1 MLTIPVPVAAR
12 MFLLCDSKISVQYPS
27 LIPKGTKGENLMLHT
42 EKNFPRWIPLLGG
55 LLGSTTCGM
64 LLYAFSVF
72 IRPLQLQFGWSV
84 PDVAMAYALIC
95 LVFGLMTFPA
105 GRLSDKYG
113 SRNVVLVGGI
123 IMAFG
128 FFMVSTITPPDP
140 AVISAG
146 GEAARNAGKTPLY
159 LMYLYYGVIAGFGGG
174 CVYLPPIATA
184 PKWWPDKRALATGF
198 AVAGLGLGSFVM
210 APMATSMI
218 NYFGSALPVFK
229 YVGIAMGAM
238 VIIAAFCLKEPP
250 KDYRPAGWDP
260 AAQAHGANAGKSCR
274 DYTYEE
280 TKKTHQFWLL
290 WIAYFCGSFAGLMV
304 IGLIAKHG
312 IDAMTLVYRSKE
324 ELDAAAVIPEN
335 IAKGIAMS
343 ASLAPST
350 LAVFNAAVRI
360 MVGPLADKIGTK
372 KIFVAL
378 FGLQTAAMLLLFPA
392 GKSAALLAACAG
404 LIGWNY
410 GAMFTLF
417 PATLLQYYGPANQGS
432 NYGLLFTAWG
442 IAGFCGPFFGGK
454 LQALTGSFFVPF
466 IVSAAVL
473 AASTAIL
480 ATLKAPD
487 RIPS

>member
-1 MLTIPVPVAAR
+1 MSQIT
-12 MFLLCDSKISVQYPS
+12 SNE
-27 LIPKGTKGENLMLHT
+27 TKGENHMPQT
-42 EKNFPRWIPLLGG
+42 EKTFPRWIPLLGG
-55 LLGSTTCGM
+55 LLGSTTCGL

-72 IRPLQLQFGWSV
+72 IRPLQAQFGWTV
-84 PDVAMAYALIC
+84 PEVAMAYALIC
-95 LVFGLMTFPA
+95 LIFGLMTFPA

-113 SRNVVLVGGI
+113 SRKVVLVGGI

-140 AVISAG
+140 AVIAAG
-146 GEAARNAGKTPLY
+146 GEAARAAGKTPLY
-159 LMYLYYGVIAGFGGG
+159 LLYLYYGVIAGFGGG

-198 AVAGLGLGSFVM
+198 TVVGLGLGSFVM

-218 NYFGSALPVFK
+218 NHFGSALPVFK
-229 YVGIAMGAM
+229 YVGITMLIL
-238 VIIAAFCLKEPP
+238 VVIAALCLKEPP
-250 KDYRPAGWDP
+250 KGYKPKGWSAP
-260 AAQAHGANAGKSCR
+260 VQLSSEGIVKCSR

-280 TKKTHQFWLL
+280 TKKTAQFWLL

-312 IDAMTLVYRSKE
+312 IDAMTLVYRAKE
-324 ELDAAAVIPEN
+324 GLDAAAIIPEDV
-335 IAKGIAMS
+335 AKGIAMS

-360 MVGPLADKIGTK
+360 MVGPLADKMGTK

-378 FGLQTAAMLLLFPA
+378 FVLQTAAMLVLFPA
-392 GKSAALLAACAG
+392 GKSMALLASCAG

-417 PATLLQYYGPANQGS
+417 PATLLQYYGPTNQGS

-442 IAGFCGPFFGGK
+442 VAGFCGPFFGGK
-454 LQALTGSFFVPF
+454 LQAMTGSFFVPF

-473 AASTAIL
+473 AVAVAIL
-480 ATLKAPD
+480 AALKAPEK
-487 RIPS
+487 IPA